1 MTTIAGSYNTFNNLL
16 YQTKRFEISNILE
29 HRAGHTPLDLRY
41 KGESPVNEILL
52 SGASQIN
59 GKHGD
64 LKYLPI
70 EIHSRPYYNTNNAR
84 IDPTLLDAVRNK
96 YVDVSGL
103 LIPNRNLPK
112 KYNVNATHQGLKS
125 YGIIN

>member
-41 KGESPVNEILL
+41 KGESPVNEILTA
-52 SGASQIN
+52 GVSQIN
-59 GKHGD
+59 GKHCD
-64 LKYLPI
+64 LKYQPI
-70 EIHSRPYYNTNNAR
+70 EIHSLPYYNTKDAR
-84 IDPTLLDAVRNK
+84 IDTTLLDAIRNK

-103 LIPNRNLPK
+103 LIPNKNLPK
-112 KYNVNATHQGLKS
+112 KYNVNATQQGLKS